1 MHRWTWRWVW
11 EYEVEKVEPFC
22 IINWRKFFTVVE
34 DGDGEVLQMD
44 SKKKKKGG
52 KKRQNDGKKDFKKSK
67 EVYSIYHC

>member
-1 MHRWTWRWVW
+1 M
-11 EYEVEKVEPFC
+11 
-22 IINWRKFFTVVE
+22 VE